1 VIGFFYSLLAFIV
14 AIGLLVV
21 VHEFGHF
28 WVARLS
34 GVKIL
39 RFSVGFGR
47 PLWGRRLGRDQT
59 EFVVAAVPL
68 GGYVKMLDE
77 REGPVPD
84 ADAHREFN
92 RQPLAVRTA
101 IVSAG
106 PLFNF
111 LFAVLAYW
119 AMFVI
124 GVMGLRPLIGEV
136 TAGSIA
142 ERAGLRGGDEI
153 VAVASRPTPTWEAV
167 VYAGIPVVIDGGALP
182 VTARD
187 ARGADR
193 QITLDLGSLGVDDL
207 NRGNLLER
215 LGIRQYRPTLP
226 PIIGDLVAG
235 EAAEKSGLK
244 SGDEVLKA
252 DGVAIESWDRWVEYV
267 QARPGRPIQVE
278 VLRGGEPLGIT
289 LTPEPQKAGER
300 VIGRIGAGPR
310 PPSDADRTL
319 LAVERY
325 GPWEGMV
332 RGMEKTW
339 EVSAFTLKVFGKMLA
354 GQASVQNLSGPL
366 SIAQFAGQSASLG
379 VVPFLQFLGIVSV
392 SLAVLNLLPIP
403 LLDGGHLLYYLIEFV
418 SRRPVSVAMQQV
430 AQQVGMV
437 LLAGLMIIAIYND
450 IVRMLG

>member
-1 VIGFFYSLLAFIV
+1 MIGFLQSVLAFIV

-39 RFSVGFGR
+39 RFSVGFGK
-47 PLWGRRLGRDQT
+47 PLWGRRLGRDET

-68 GGYVKMLDE
+68 GGSVKMLDE
-77 REGPVPD
+77 REGPVPL
-84 ADAHREFN
+84 AEAHREFN
-92 RQPLAVRTA
+92 RQPLAARAA
-101 IVSAG
+101 IVLAG
-106 PLFNF
+106 PMFNL

-119 AMFVI
+119 AIFVI

-136 TAGSIA
+136 TADSIA
-142 ERAGLRGGDEI
+142 ARAGLKGGDEI
-153 VAVASRPTPTWEAV
+153 VAVEGRPTPTWEAV
-167 VYAGIPVVIDGGALP
+167 VYAGIPEVLDSGLLSVTVRAKQGAE
-182 VTARD
+182 RD
-187 ARGADR
+187 
-193 QITLDLGSLGVDDL
+193 ITLDLAALGVDDL

-226 PIIGDLVAG
+226 PVIGELMPG
-235 EAAEKSGLK
+235 EVAEKSGLK
-244 SGDEVLKA
+244 PGDVVLEA
-252 DGVAIESWDRWVEYV
+252 DGVAIESWERWVEYV
-267 QARPGRPIQVE
+267 QARPGRAIRVE
-278 VLRGGEPLGIT
+278 VRRGTEDLT
-289 LTPEPQKAGER
+289 LTVTPAPHKTGDR
-300 VIGRIGAGPR
+300 VIGRIGAGPQ
-310 PPSDADRTL
+310 PPADMDREL
-319 LAVERY
+319 FAVERY
-325 GPWEGMV
+325 GVFEGLV
-332 RGMEKTW
+332 RGVEKTW
-339 EVSAFTLKVFGKMLA
+339 EMSAFTLKMFGKMLA

-418 SRRPVSVAMQQV
+418 SRRPVSVGMQQI

-437 LLAGLMIIAIYND
+437 ILAGLMIIAIYND
-450 IVRMLG
+450 IVRMFG